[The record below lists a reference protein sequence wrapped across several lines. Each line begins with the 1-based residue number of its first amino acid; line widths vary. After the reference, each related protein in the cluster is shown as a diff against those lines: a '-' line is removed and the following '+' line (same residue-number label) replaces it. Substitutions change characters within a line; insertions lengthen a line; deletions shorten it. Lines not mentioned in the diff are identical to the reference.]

1 MLKIKNLTAVYEH
14 YTLLDNI
21 SLEVNE
27 GEIHAIL
34 GPQKS
39 GKSSL
44 AHSILGNPRIAIKDG
59 EIKYQKKSIIE
70 KTVSDR
76 CNQGIFVSFQYPPSI
91 DGITNFEL
99 VKSILKQRKDSRT
112 PNEIERQYRDL
123 CKKLGLSSNHGHKP
137 VNHGIMSDT
146 ECKKNELLQMLFI
159 NPQLVI
165 LDEIDS
171 GIEKDE
177 VELFAN
183 CIKDFLSDKTKAAII
198 VTHNRELLDALNPTH
213 VHVMVGGEI
222 REQGSADLYKRIL
235 EDGYSQFSQS

>member
-1 MLKIKNLTAVYEH
+1 MLKITNLTAVFEH
-14 YTLLDNI
+14 FILLNNI

-27 GEIHAIL
+27 GEIHVLL

-44 AHSILGNPRIAIKDG
+44 AHAILGNSRIEIKDG
-59 EIKYQKKSIIE
+59 EINYQKNSILE
-70 KTVSDR
+70 KTAADR
-76 CNQGIFVSFQYPPSI
+76 SKQGIFVSFQHPPPI
-91 DGITNFEL
+91 DGITNFDL
-99 VKSILKQRKDSRT
+99 IKIILKQRKDNRT
-112 PNEIERQYRDL
+112 PNEVERQYKEL

-146 ECKKNELLQMLFI
+146 ECKKNELLQMLFL
-159 NPQLVI
+159 NPNFLI

-171 GIEKDE
+171 GIENDE
-177 VELFAN
+177 VDLFAT
-183 CIKDFLSDKTKAAII
+183 CIKEFLSDNTKAAII
-198 VTHNRELLDALNPTH
+198 VTHNRKLLDALNPTH

>member
-1 MLKIKNLTAVYEH
+1 MLKLKNLTAVYEH
-14 YTLLDNI
+14 FILLDEIN
-21 SLEVNE
+21 LEVKE

-44 AHSILGNPRIAIKDG
+44 VQSILGNPRISFKDG
-59 EIKYQKKSIIE
+59 DITFREKSIIE
-70 KTVSDR
+70 KSATDR
-76 CNQGIFVSFQYPPSI
+76 CSQGIFASFQYPPVI

-99 VKSILKQRKDSRT
+99 VKSILKQKKDTRT
-112 PNEIERQYRDL
+112 PNEIEKQYREL

-137 VNHGIMSDT
+137 VNHAIMSDT

-165 LDEIDS
+165 LDEIEA

-177 VELFAN
+177 FDLFAS
-183 CIKDFLSDKTKAAII
+183 CIKEFLSDKSKSAII
-198 VTHNRELLDALNPTH
+198 ITHNKELLDALNPTH
-213 VHVMVGGEI
+213 VHVMVDGEI
-222 REQGSADLYKRIL
+222 REQGSSDLYKRIL